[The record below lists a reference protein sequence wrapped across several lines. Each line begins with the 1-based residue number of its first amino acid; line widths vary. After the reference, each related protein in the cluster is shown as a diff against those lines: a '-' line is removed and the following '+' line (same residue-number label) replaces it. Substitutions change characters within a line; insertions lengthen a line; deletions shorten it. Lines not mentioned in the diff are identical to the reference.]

1 MSQLTRTK
9 VETVMDD
16 YERLGA
22 DEFRKKFG
30 FRESRDYWVLSTK
43 DRELSQFPS
52 KAMAGVALERNS
64 SSINGGWHSEQN
76 ACSRLHNL
84 GYIIVG
90 SEGRPITKITSRD
103 EENSDKEL
111 NIPIDFNF
119 LSRGKDRISKVAIN
133 YYVEPAKETGG
144 DFFKI
149 NGTEL
154 LKNLGYTETIEDIRA
169 VLGSDD
175 FQAEAGIELQDKTF
189 HSENTSLTFSYSI
202 KTVPNNITPINQTTI
217 SISPVNLIY
226 YGPPGTGKTYITT
239 EKALELC
246 LGIDRVGNFYGDR
259 DKMMQEFQK
268 LSNEEQIGFVTF
280 HQSYSYE
287 EFVEGLRPTTDN
299 GEVADSQVS
308 GGFSLE
314 PHSGVFKKMCDLA
327 NEPVNRNKNFVLII
341 DEINRANISRVFG
354 ELITLL
360 EDDKRLGARN
370 EIQVTLPYSG
380 DRFGIP
386 PNLHIIGT
394 MNTADR
400 SIALLDTALRRRF
413 VFEELMPDASKLE
426 DIPLHEGLTLK
437 QFFERINE
445 RIEYLY
451 DREHQIG
458 HAYFMKCGNAEDVKE
473 TIKNEVIPLLAEYF
487 FEDRGRIAAV
497 LEEKPIQADSN
508 FDGCFLSA
516 AKLEHSNSID
526 SDNIESKLRWSI
538 QESFDFSKLVNS

>member
-1 MSQLTRTK
+1 MDVVYITTNLPLEFSQISTLTKFSSVYQMTKLTRENIEK
-9 VETVMDD
+9 AIDE
-16 YERLGA
+16 YISLGP
-22 DEFRKKFG
+22 DNFLKKFG
-30 FRESRDYWVLSTK
+30 YGEARDYWISSTRERSLVLY
-43 DRELSQFPS
+43 PS
-52 KAMAGVALERNS
+52 KAIAGVALGLES
-64 SSINGGWHSEQN
+64 DSIWGGWQTPTN
-76 ACSRLHNL
+76 ACSQLHNI

-90 SEGRPITKITSRD
+90 NNGEPITRIRYQ
-103 EENSDKEL
+103 EEGNEQRIY
-111 NIPIDFNF
+111 NIPSDLDF
-119 LSRGKDRISKVAIN
+119 LSKGADRIINIAIN
-133 YYVEPAKETGG
+133 YFVEPDKEMGIDEIHISSG
-144 DFFKI
+144 RVHKI
-149 NGTEL
+149 
-154 LKNLGYTETIEDIRA
+154 LGFTEDINEIIE
-169 VLGSDD
+169 VLESPA
-175 FQAEAGIELQDKTF
+175 FQNKAGIELQDKVRDPDTDSPAF
-189 HSENTSLTFSYSI
+189 IFII
-202 KTVPNNITPINQTTI
+202 KPEPNYISPIN
-217 SISPVNLIY
+217 LIC
-226 YGPPGTGKTYITT
+226 YGPPGTGKTFKTT
-239 EKALELC
+239 EKAVSIC
-246 LGIDRVGNFYGDR
+246 LGKEKVKQLNNDRN
-259 DKMMQEFQK
+259 KLMQEYQN
-268 LSNEEQIGFVTF
+268 LCDRNRIEFVTF

-287 EFVEGLRPTTDN
+287 EFVEGLRPVTN
-299 GEVADSQVS
+299 SVENYDSKTS
-308 GGFSLE
+308 GGFNLQ
-314 PHSGVFKKMCDLA
+314 PFSGVFKKICKDA
-327 NEPVNRNKNFVLII
+327 ESDKSGRNFVLII

-473 TIKNEVIPLLAEYF
+473 TIRNEVIPLLAEYF

-497 LEEKPIQADSN
+497 LEEKPIQA
-508 FDGCFLSA
+508 G
-516 AKLEHSNSID
+516 
-526 SDNIESKLRWSI
+526 
-538 QESFDFSKLVNS
+538 Q

>member
-1 MSQLTRTK
+1 MEELTREI
-9 VETVMDD
+9 VEKTIDECEKLGLEEFLNK
-16 YERLGA
+16 YEY
-22 DEFRKKFG
+22 ENSRK
-30 FRESRDYWVLSTK
+30 YWVLSTK
-43 DRELSQFPS
+43 NRITSKFPS
-52 KAMAGVALERNS
+52 KAIAGVALKKD
-64 SSINGGWHSEQN
+64 SEQLGEGWFN
-76 ACSRLHNL
+76 NYRACSRLHNI

-90 SEGRPITKITSRD
+90 DEGQPITKNTESNEDNQELESKIPDDEDFLLKGDERIT
-103 EENSDKEL
+103 
-111 NIPIDFNF
+111 
-119 LSRGKDRISKVAIN
+119 KVAIN
-133 YYVEPAKETGG
+133 YYIEPVRDEGKEIAE
-144 DFFKI
+144 I
-149 NGTEL
+149 NEIKL
-154 LKNLGYTETIEDIRA
+154 QENLGFTEEIENIRT
-169 VLGSDD
+169 VLESDE

-189 HSENTSLTFSYSI
+189 HSESNSLTFSYQFIAIPDS
-202 KTVPNNITPINQTTI
+202 T
-217 SISPVNLIY
+217 PVNLIY
-226 YGPPGTGKTYITT
+226 YGPPGTGKTYITS
-239 EKALELC
+239 EKAVELC
-246 LGIDRVGNFYGDR
+246 LGEDHVANFGGDR
-259 DKMMQEFQK
+259 DKITEEFQS
-268 LSNEEQIGFVTF
+268 LCDNGQIGFVTF

-287 EFVEGLRPTTDN
+287 EFVEGLRPTTDK

-314 PHSGVFKKMCDLA
+314 PHSGVFKKMCELA
-327 NEPVNRNKNFVLII
+327 NKPANRKKNYVLII

-370 EIQVTLPYSG
+370 EIQVTLPYSS

-413 VFEELMPDASKLE
+413 VFEELMPDSSKLE
-426 DIPLHEGLTLK
+426 DIPLHVGLTLK

-458 HAYFMKCGNAEDVKE
+458 HAYFMKCKNADDVRE
-473 TIKNEVIPLLAEYF
+473 TIRNEVIPLLAEYF

-497 LEEKPIQADSN
+497 LEDKPIHMDSN

-516 AKLEHSNSID
+516 TKLEQRNSID
-526 SDNIESKLRWSI
+526 SASSESKLRWTI
-538 QESFDFSKLVNS
+538 QESFDFAKLVQS

>member
-1 MSQLTRTK
+1 MAQLTRTK
-9 VETVMDD
+9 VEKVMDD

-22 DEFRKKFG
+22 DG
-30 FRESRDYWVLSTK
+30 FKQDYGYGDSRDYWVLSTK
-43 DRELSQFPS
+43 DRELTKFPS
-52 KAMAGVALERNS
+52 KAMAGVALEKDSNS
-64 SSINGGWHSEQN
+64 FNGGWFSAYN
-76 ACSRLHNL
+76 ACSQLHNI
-84 GYIIVG
+84 GYIIIG
-90 SEGRPITKITSRD
+90 SEGRPITRITVPD
-103 EENSDKEL
+103 DDNSEREF
-111 NIPIDFNF
+111 NIPIDLDF
-119 LSRGKDRISKVAIN
+119 LSRGEDRITKVALN
-133 YYVEPAKETGG
+133 YFVEPNREKGIDAFE
-144 DFFKI
+144 I
-149 NGTEL
+149 NGKTLHEY
-154 LKNLGYTETIEDIRA
+154 LGLTETIDEIRA
-169 VLGSDD
+169 VLASDK
-175 FQAEAGIELQDKTF
+175 FQADAGIELQDKTF
-189 HSENTSLTFSYSI
+189 HSESNSLIFSYQFI
-202 KTVPNNITPINQTTI
+202 AIPN
-217 SISPVNLIY
+217 SSPVNLIY
-226 YGPPGTGKTYITT
+226 YGPPGTGKTYITS
-239 EKALELC
+239 EKAAELC
-246 LGIDRVGNFYGDR
+246 LGEDHVANFGGDR
-259 DKMMQEFQK
+259 DKITEEFQS
-268 LSNEEQIGFVTF
+268 LSDDEQIGFVTF

-287 EFVEGLRPTTDN
+287 EFVEGLRPTTDK

-327 NEPVNRNKNFVLII
+327 NEPANRNKNYVLII

-370 EIQVTLPYSG
+370 EIQVTLPYSS

-413 VFEELMPDASKLE
+413 IFKELMPDSSKLE

-458 HAYFMKCGNAEDVKE
+458 HAYFMKCKNAEDVKA
-473 TIKNEVIPLLAEYF
+473 TIRNEVIPLLAEYF
-487 FEDRGRIAAV
+487 FEDRGRIAAI
-497 LEEKPIQADSN
+497 LEEKPIHSDSN

-516 AKLEHSNSID
+516 TKLEQRNSIE
-526 SDNIESKLRWSI
+526 SSSSESKLRWTI
-538 QESFDFSKLVNS
+538 QESFDFAKLVQS